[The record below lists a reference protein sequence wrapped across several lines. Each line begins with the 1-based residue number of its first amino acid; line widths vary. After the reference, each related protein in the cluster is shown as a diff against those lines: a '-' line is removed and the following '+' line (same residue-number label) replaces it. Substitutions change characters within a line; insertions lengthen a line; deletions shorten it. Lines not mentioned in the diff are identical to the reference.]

1 MPYLCNSFNKGVVWF
16 TTVGPPLKL
25 NLGQIQW
32 CTCGN
37 TTVTIVKKKKTVAIV
52 SVKYEQ
58 GILLEE
64 K

>member
-1 MPYLCNSFNKGVVWF
+1 MPHLWNSLNKGVVWF

-37 TTVTIVKKKKTVAIV
+37 TTVTIVKKTVAIV